1 MSEAQE
7 LELQV
12 VVSLLLRMLCEQSAT
27 PLQEQYTAP
36 PHSGGGRVV
45 VVLSFQQLNKGF
57 YW

>member
-36 PHSGGGRVV
+36 PHSGGGAGSS
-45 VVLSFQQLNKGF
+45 SFIFSAVK
-57 YW
+57 